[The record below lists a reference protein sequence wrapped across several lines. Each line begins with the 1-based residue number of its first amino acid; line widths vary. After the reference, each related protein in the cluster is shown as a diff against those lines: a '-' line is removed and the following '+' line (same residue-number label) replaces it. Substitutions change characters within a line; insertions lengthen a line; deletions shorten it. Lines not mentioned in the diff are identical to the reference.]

1 MAQKSIAELFNL
13 NGQTAVVTGGAM
25 GIGFGIVLRLSE
37 AGANVV
43 IADLDEAAGTKKVE
57 ELSALGRKAL
67 FVKTDVSQEA
77 DVKNMVAQ
85 AVKAF
90 GRLDIMVNNVGI
102 YPQKKV
108 LEMEVDFWDKIQ
120 AVNERSVFLCCKE
133 AAKVMLG
140 QKRGSIINIGSIDS
154 LHPSMVGLAAYDTSK
169 HGVWGFTKNFA
180 LEVAPSGIRVNVIAP
195 GGIAT
200 EGVAKAM
207 GGSEQMKVVISQ
219 FASRVPLGRM
229 GEPDDIA
236 TAALFL
242 ASAASGY
249 MTGSMMVVDG
259 GVLLN

>member
-1 MAQKSIAELFNL
+1 M
-13 NGQTAVVTGGAM
+13 
-25 GIGFGIVLRLSE
+25 
-37 AGANVV
+37 
-43 IADLDEAAGTKKVE
+43 
-57 ELSALGRKAL
+57 
-67 FVKTDVSQEA
+67 
-77 DVKNMVAQ
+77 
-85 AVKAF
+85 
-90 GRLDIMVNNVGI
+90 
-102 YPQKKV
+102 
-108 LEMEVDFWDKIQ
+108 
-120 AVNERSVFLCCKE
+120 
-133 AAKVMLG
+133 
-140 QKRGSIINIGSIDS
+140 
-154 LHPSMVGLAAYDTSK
+154 
-169 HGVWGFTKNFA
+169 
-180 LEVAPSGIRVNVIAP
+180 NVIAP